1 MNSMFKSILETKPTI
16 IKNGEKIIDL
26 TYQNYNP
33 KKKNSIARVYT
44 LTEDYEARPD
54 KLANTLHSNISF
66 VDLLLKTSDIS
77 NPFSISKDDIVIV
90 YELIEMINDVDTNS
104 AQRKNI
110 EEIIRQQYIDETK
123 KPMFD
128 NTINK
133 FRNEPAKLP
142 PNITKIDQKDV
153 IVKNGKVILGDNIT
167 QNNNCLKPIM
177 SKSEVI
183 SLILKKK
190 LNEPK

>member
-123 KPMFD
+123 KPKID
-128 NTINK
+128 ILVNQ

-153 IVKNGKVILGDNIT
+153 IVKNGKVILGDNVT